1 MLLCS
6 SGSGTTS
13 AERGSGVRGGDVGGC
28 IVFGPDARKDERRK
42 GAEAGRERRKEQAA
56 AIRASLAAAAKI
68 KADKDAAA
76 EMWLL
81 QARVAKARKRAL
93 MEARRFTRATLIEV
107 RALVD

>member
-56 AIRASLAAAAKI
+56 AITTAAIGPMPNRQGANLA
-68 KADKDAAA
+68 
-76 EMWLL
+76 
-81 QARVAKARKRAL
+81 KRACGSIWSPL
-93 MEARRFTRATLIEV
+93 VGGTPAEIGDPWENDLI
-107 RALVD
+107 